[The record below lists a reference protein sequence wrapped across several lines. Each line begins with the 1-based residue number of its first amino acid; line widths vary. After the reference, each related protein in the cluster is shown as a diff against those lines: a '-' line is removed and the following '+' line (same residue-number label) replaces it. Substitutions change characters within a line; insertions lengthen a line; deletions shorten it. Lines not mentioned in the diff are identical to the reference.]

1 MYPTL
6 KSIKKYMYP
15 LLDNQNEV
23 CLYYY
28 DVDDSWHNGTYA
40 SNPTT
45 CNHSQGYIKIM
56 GHTHPRRMSTHA
68 EEVNYYPSYQDIT
81 YPIYNSI
88 NQKNYIL
95 TPIGLFIATYE
106 LTGYNFTVSPDQE
119 KLYNEYIN
127 ELFYPIH
134 TMLSKMGKDL
144 TLSAISKE
152 LTPNII
158 VHINHI
164 CKIITDYINSNI
176 LTHFPKK
183 DYNLTYIDISQINK
197 LSGGIYKKKTHK
209 KHIKKTHKK
218 HIKKT
223 HKKHIKKTHK
233 KHITHLHN

>member
-23 CLYYY
+23 CFYYY

-45 CNHSQGYIKIM
+45 CNHSHGYIKTM
-56 GHTHPRRMSTHA
+56 GHTHPRRLSTHA

-95 TPIGLFIATYE
+95 TPIGLFISTYE

-134 TMLSKMGKDL
+134 TILAKMGKDL

-164 CKIITDYINSNI
+164 CKIITDYINANI
-176 LTHFPKK
+176 LTQYPKK
-183 DYNLTYIDISQINK
+183 DYNLTYIDINQINK
-197 LSGGIYKKKTHK
+197 LSGGRKNKTNRKNKYKRKNKTNRKNKYKKTHK
-209 KHIKKTHKK
+209 PKRNNNTH
-218 HIKKT
+218 
-223 HKKHIKKTHK
+223 
-233 KHITHLHN
+233 